1 MRIYHNIFLCI
12 LFLLL
17 FFGTSMLVAQG
28 KEPLWD
34 DEEEMEENVP
44 QESHPLWLGEAYATG
59 MDKSQ
64 TMYGLQ
70 QYLLTLGGHATSSTW
85 MQYFVSYTHTPLKKT
100 TDPEYFI
107 KDGVS
112 VIELG
117 GEVRRYTPVRYSFFG
132 HYFFGGA
139 SAAIAYWKYNGGSVA
154 NAMLNNTSSTVWGID
169 IHFGTGFFLGEA
181 IPFIANLDI
190 IPGITFWFMNTYQG
204 NFDTHMPTWYYLK
217 LRVSLGTVIGTW

>member
-1 MRIYHNIFLCI
+1 
-12 LFLLL
+12 
-17 FFGTSMLVAQG
+17 MLVAQS
-28 KEPLWD
+28 KEPIWD
-34 DEEEMEENVP
+34 DNDEMEEQVSE
-44 QESHPLWLGEAYATG
+44 ESHPLWLGGGYATG

-70 QYLLTLGGHATSSTW
+70 QYFLTVGGHVTSSTW
-85 MQYFVSYTHTPLKKT
+85 MQYYFSYTHTPLKKT
-100 TDPEYFI
+100 NDPEYLI

-139 SAAIAYWKYNGGSVA
+139 SAVVAYWKFSSSSVA
-154 NAMLNNTSSTVWGID
+154 NAMLGNPSSTVWGID

-181 IPFIANLDI
+181 VPLIANLDI

-204 NFDTHMPTWYYLK
+204 NYDTRMPTWYYLK
-217 LRVSLGTVIGTW
+217 LRISLGTAIATW